1 MDNLLAVQQRLIPDL
16 VERMYRRLTIL
27 NTIYNHQPIGRRSLS
42 EIVHLTERVLRTEID
57 VLKAERLIEVYPK
70 GMIVT
75 PEGELI
81 IHAMSEFMNSY
92 NGLTALG
99 LQIKQQYHLKRV
111 YVIKGDLDE
120 DSEVKES
127 LGAEAAKHLLHML
140 KPDYRVTV
148 TGGSTT
154 ATIAEHLNT
163 LPFNVEFTPAR
174 GGLGELVT
182 HQANAI
188 VARMAKK
195 TGGHYQ
201 VLYVPDQVSES
212 TYNNLIEEPAVK
224 AVVEQIKSSD
234 IVVHGIGDARKM
246 AERRH
251 SNEQVLKELQEK
263 QAVGEAF
270 GYYFDK
276 KGNIVYKV
284 RTIGLQLED
293 IEGKQTIAV
302 AGGKSKAEA
311 IKAYLKF
318 APKQTILITDE
329 AVAQQLLKG

>member
-27 NTIYNHQPIGRRSLS
+27 NTIYVHQPIGRRSLS

-57 VLKAERLIEVYPK
+57 MLKAERLIEVFPK
-70 GMIVT
+70 GMTVT
-75 PEGELI
+75 AEGESI
-81 IHAMSEFMNSY
+81 IQSMGEFMNSY

-99 LQIKQQYHLKRV
+99 LQIKQQYQLKRV
-111 YVIKGDLDE
+111 YVVKGDLDQ
-120 DSEVKES
+120 DAEVKES
-127 LGAEAAKHLLHML
+127 LGAEAAKHLLNIL
-140 KPDYRVTV
+140 TPDDRVTV

-154 ATIAEHLNT
+154 ATIAEHLNV
-163 LPFNVEFTPAR
+163 LPFNIEFTPAR
-174 GGLGELVT
+174 GGLGESVT

-195 TGGHYQ
+195 TGGTYH
-201 VLYVPDQVSES
+201 VLYVPDQVSET

-234 IVVHGIGDARKM
+234 IVIHGIGDAAKM
-246 AERRH
+246 AERRQT
-251 SNEQVLKELQEK
+251 NDDVMMELKAK
-263 QAVGEAF
+263 NAVGEAF

-293 IEGKQTIAV
+293 LDGKQIIAV
-302 AGGKSKAEA
+302 AGGASKAEA

-318 APKQTILITDE
+318 APPQTILITDE